1 MNQYSSKFKHF
12 LFLAATAFLSINFA
26 SAGHDHSYNANGS
39 DYNLTFSYSNGF
51 TNYCSCSNNS
61 TIITGR
67 KTSHS
72 DVNSWFTLSVAGS
85 TGSGSKVIPC
95 GPSQTRTFYTTWR
108 YSGRKPVIS
117 CLTDESCG
125 ASVNSNSP
133 ITASTASIKKP
144 TNVQATD
151 EVSDNYIDIS
161 WDKGSDI
168 PDASLKYK
176 IYAGTTLI
184 ATVAGT
190 NRSYRHVNLTPGTT
204 STYRVTT
211 STIYWGGHESSKY
224 SNGAYD
230 VGSTFSMNLQASD
243 AAYTGR
249 TVLRWNDVST
259 QAEEI
264 EVSRIDQGVTTQI
277 GVVSK
282 YARSFSDYDGI
293 PGYTYNY
300 KVIPVKTGASF
311 IADNNDGSKKVN
323 GQIKGKVLSTQ
334 NAGVSGVQVN
344 ITASVDVNGTAQTET
359 YFATTDASGYYEI
372 PDIYYYKT
380 ATYSVTPTKSGHKFD
395 PPTLS
400 RKLDM
405 DNPKVTNVD
414 FTDTTV
420 FTVKGNIAYPIRGS
434 GSTNECGIQGVRIL
448 LNNNEIVQ
456 TDLNG
461 NFAFVVQDEGTY
473 NIKPVYKHHHFDQSD
488 IDVNILEDVLNL
500 KFHDIEQDT
509 LKIVAQGGCES
520 SLGNSVEL
528 RIRST
533 KDPACYDTTI
543 NTDAN
548 GYFELLLASR
558 EYKVEVIDLNPVNSN
573 IISQIGFK
581 KIIVDLTVRDSVEL
595 FDTAYT
601 IDTAAAYTYTL
612 PNGDIKSFD
621 AVYDTTAITISSINK
636 DIVGE
641 AKFTYHAPLE
651 IAINWDDAA
660 ERLVCMPK
668 DGGGNESVPLMEKG
682 GYYGITI
689 DVTENN
695 KTCPVK
701 EGHLDIYDYI
711 SDRDKNVQTLPI
723 INGRVEYI
731 IRASDPKIAGGG
743 LHPNQKLFYSIA
755 KVGFLD
761 PVGNEKWVLVTGS
774 QARDK
779 TFTTRSA
786 GIPFVVLHD
795 PPGDQSYAYI
805 KEGSVVSH
813 FLNTESVVGGS
824 GGLKTEIKIGAA
836 ITTPFSK
843 TKLGI
848 SVDADIRGGR
858 DNNNKESTVTS
869 LTFNERFTTSQA
881 EALTGY
887 PGDVFVGAAFNML
900 YSLADAIDHNGTC
913 DVTRDTIL
921 AIDPVGFATTFIY
934 TEGFLNEVLLPN
946 LKELKKLAPS
956 DSAIA
961 IQIDIDNWE
970 KMLKDNAVN
979 RDSLAVK
986 LPGAAGNISIST
998 GAVYDTEYTTEDQTV
1013 ASYESKEFF
1022 DSEIWIAAAGVN
1034 ETGVWTDTKI
1044 GVVATVNYS
1053 LTSDSGTSTTT
1064 SKTIG
1069 YHIEDNDRNDYHS
1082 IDILKDVANGVPAF
1096 RLVSG
1101 ATSCPHEPNS
1111 QRRYLAELEVYP
1123 PERNNVPSDGTAT
1136 FIASI
1141 LNNSQSDET
1150 QTYAIR
1156 VLPESNLDGAIIK
1169 IGGKLINN
1177 GVAYFSV
1184 PPRQLMQVALTVQR
1198 GPLATQYKGL
1208 QILISASCEWDGLYD
1223 LVSGDVVSFDVNFQS
1238 ECSLVDIYRPVENWV
1253 MNKNDGD
1260 FLDLAFANYDA
1271 NDPNLESLILE
1282 YRKEGKGWQEAID
1295 VPKDSLLQKFYD
1307 VKINTKFWSDG
1318 IYQIRAMANCRDKI
1332 SQTTYSDPIP
1342 GTIDRSPVALFGV
1355 PFPADGILNLGEE
1368 ISIEFDKFIDKSI
1381 SYLPGKIALQRD
1393 DTKEY
1398 IAISYSIIGGKL
1410 IMSPTSTTILDA
1422 LEGIKL
1428 NAIVGQIEDQSGNIL
1443 GEPIVWSF
1451 VVNRSP
1457 VYWTPNSAAYS
1468 VQQGEIGSF
1477 TATLINVGP
1486 VSGSYSITNYPSWLM
1501 PGNLTGTV
1509 TQLGG
1514 TSDINFGLANNL
1526 NPGVYYDTVIATS
1539 GTYELQLY
1547 VNVEVLAEA
1556 PRWVSQNFDP
1566 SMYTHS
1572 MNTIIQFST
1581 TQVDAP
1587 LSTDT
1592 RDIVGVYINDSLRGK
1607 GYIQYVPQVQK
1618 YMAFVSIYNST
1629 ASQDTMQFR
1638 IWDASPG
1645 IQYLALEKKV
1655 FKGNSLLGQIQSPY
1669 VLHPNGIFQTLNLTK
1684 NWNWFSL
1691 YVDNSNSSVSNL
1703 LSDLEKDSI
1712 TVVKTRDA
1720 YAIYGSDWSG
1730 ELDSLE
1736 TGIGY
1741 MINVSKDDTI
1751 EIYGQIPGRTETKVD
1766 GNNKWTWAGN
1776 SDLTGS
1782 SLKTKL
1788 ANLNAENGDIIK
1800 SQIDFSVFDSVASD
1814 WVGTLGYLAPGDGYK
1829 IRMKVPG
1836 TIVSNVKFKKSP
1848 DWNLD
1853 YSDLEYN
1860 TSITCELKN
1869 GGNSISQSHYLLGAF
1884 IDDTCIGISQPLYNK
1899 NIDKFIMYLSA
1910 FGDNA
1915 SQGKDIVFKLYDTD
1929 LGREIMVSYDPLKF
1943 QGDQITGTMNE
1954 TYEIRLPTL
1963 GVQALLH
1970 QGIRMSCYPNPFNT
1984 SFNIQLT
1991 LDEQASTDVWLIDVF
2006 GRKVK
2011 NIHSGSLARGTNELN
2026 VSSENLAKGIY
2037 YCVANINGQLVQ
2049 KMVIKQ

>member
-1 MNQYSSKFKHF
+1 MSWNANAQISFDNEGTDCYIKMSHSAIATNVCQCINNDVEI
-12 LFLAATAFLSINFA
+12 LATAGPLFTSGGLFHTGVRA
-26 SAGHDHSYNANGS
+26 GTTSASYNDSVGPDKPRSYYVHVGYTGVECTTAAICGACITQHCGALIS
-39 DYNLTFSYSNGF
+39 DPTMY
-51 TNYCSCSNNS
+51 
-61 TIITGR
+61 TGR
-67 KTSHS
+67 
-72 DVNSWFTLSVAGS
+72 
-85 TGSGSKVIPC
+85 
-95 GPSQTRTFYTTWR
+95 
-108 YSGRKPVIS
+108 
-117 CLTDESCG
+117 
-125 ASVNSNSP
+125 
-133 ITASTASIKKP
+133 TAPIKKP
-144 TNVQATD
+144 INVQASD
-151 EVSDNYIDIS
+151 NASDNYIDIT
-161 WDKGSDI
+161 WEKGSDM
-168 PDASLKYK
+168 PDKWLQYK
-176 IYAGTTLI
+176 IYNGTTLL
-184 ATVAGT
+184 ATVDGT
-190 NRSYRHVNLTPGTT
+190 DSSYRHTGLNPSTTNTYMVTTYTPGFG
-204 STYRVTT
+204 V
-211 STIYWGGHESSKY
+211 HESVKNS
-224 SNGAYD
+224 SGTYD
-230 VGSTFSMNLQASD
+230 QGSTFFLNLQASD
-243 AAYTGR
+243 SAYTGR
-249 TVLRWNDVST
+249 TFLTWNDVSEL
-259 QAEEI
+259 AEEI
-264 EVSRIDQGVTTQI
+264 EISRIDQGDTTQI

-282 YARSFSDYDGI
+282 YARSFSDYNGI

-311 IADNNDGSKKVN
+311 IADYNDGSKKVN

-359 YFATTDASGYYEI
+359 YSATTDASGYYEI

-380 ATYSVTPTKSGHKFD
+380 ATYSVTPFKSGHKFD

-400 RKLDM
+400 RKLDV

-420 FTVKGNIAYPIRGS
+420 FTIKGNIAYPIGPNSR
-434 GSTNECGIQGVRIL
+434 NACGIQGVKIL

-456 TDLNG
+456 TDLSG
-461 NFAFVVQDEGTY
+461 DFAFVVQDEGTY
-473 NIKPVYKHHHFDQSD
+473 NIKPVYKHHHFDTSD
-488 IDVNILEDVLNL
+488 IDVNILADVLNL
-500 KFHDIEQDT
+500 KFYDIEQDT
-509 LKIVAQGGCES
+509 LKIVAQGGCNS
-520 SLGNSVEL
+520 SIGEVEL
-528 RIRST
+528 IIRST
-533 KDPACYDTTI
+533 KDPACYEKTVYT
-543 NTDAN
+543 NAN
-548 GYFELLLASR
+548 GHLELPLASR
-558 EYKVEVIDLNPVNSN
+558 EYSLEVVKVNPLNSN
-573 IISQIGFK
+573 ITSQIGFK

-601 IDTAAAYTYTL
+601 IDTTAAYTDTL
-612 PNGDIKSFD
+612 SNDDVRTYD
-621 AVYDTTAITISSINK
+621 AIYDTTAITISSINK
-636 DIVGE
+636 DIMGE
-641 AKFTYHAPLE
+641 AKFIYHAPLE

-668 DGGGNESVPLMEKG
+668 SGGGTELVPLMEKG

-711 SDRDKNVQTLPI
+711 SDRDKNVQKLPI
-723 INGRVEYI
+723 INGRVEYV

-805 KEGSVVSH
+805 EEGSVVSH

-824 GGLKTEIKIGAA
+824 GGLQTNIKLGVSVKTIF
-836 ITTPFSK
+836 TDM
-843 TKLGI
+843 KLGI
-848 SVDADIRGGR
+848 AVDADIRGGR

-869 LTFNERFTTSQA
+869 FTFKKRFTTSQA

-900 YSLADAIDHNGTC
+900 YSLADAIDHDGTC
-913 DVTRDTIL
+913 DVTRDTVL

-961 IQIDIDNWE
+961 IQVDIDNWE
-970 KMLKDNAVN
+970 KMLEDNAVN

-986 LPGAAGNISIST
+986 LPGTAGNISIST
-998 GAVYDTEYTTEDQTV
+998 GAVYDTEYTTEVQTTT
-1013 ASYESKEFF
+1013 SYESKEFF
-1022 DSEIWIAAAGVN
+1022 NSEIF
-1034 ETGVWTDTKI
+1034 TGLVAVGEGGAWTDSKS
-1044 GVVATVNYS
+1044 GVVATVNHS
-1053 LTSDSGTSTTT
+1053 LTSDSGTTT
-1064 SKTIG
+1064 STSRTIG

-1082 IDILKDVANGVPAF
+1082 IDILNDVANGVPAF

-1136 FIASI
+1136 FIAEI
-1141 LNNSQSDET
+1141 INNSQSDET

-1169 IGGKLINN
+1169 IGGQLINN

-1184 PPRQLMQVALTVQR
+1184 PPRQRMQVALTVQR

-1208 QILISASCEWDGLYD
+1208 QILISAPCEWDDLYD

-1282 YRKEGKGWQEAID
+1282 YRKEGKGWQEAIN

-1332 SQTTYSDPIP
+1332 SQTTYSDPVP
-1342 GTIDRSPVALFGV
+1342 GTIDRSPVGLFGV

-1368 ISIEFDKFIDKSI
+1368 ISVEFDKFIDKSL

-1393 DTKEY
+1393 DTKEF
-1398 IAISYSIIGGKL
+1398 IAVSYSIIGGKL

-1428 NAIVGQIEDQSGNIL
+1428 NAIVSQIEDQSGNL
-1443 GEPIVWSF
+1443 LVDPIVWSF

-1457 VYWTPNSAAYS
+1457 VYWNPNSVAYS
-1468 VQQGEIGSF
+1468 VQRGVIGSF
-1477 TATLINVGP
+1477 TATLINEGP
-1486 VSGSYSITNYPSWLM
+1486 ALGSYSITKYPSWLV

-1514 TSDINFGLANNL
+1514 TSDINFGLASNL

-1566 SMYTHS
+1566 SVYTHS
-1572 MNTIIQFST
+1572 MNTIVQFST

-1592 RDIVGVYINDSLRGK
+1592 RDIVGVYINDSLRGR

-1655 FKGNSLLGQIQSPY
+1655 FRENSLLGQIQSPY
-1669 VLHPNGIFQTLNLTK
+1669 VLHPNGIFQTLNLSK

-1691 YVDNSNSSVSNL
+1691 YVDNTNSSVSNL
-1703 LSDLEKDSI
+1703 FGDLEKDSI

-1720 YAIYGSDWSG
+1720 YAIYGSEWSG

-1741 MINVSKDDTI
+1741 MINVSKADTI
-1751 EIYGQIPGRTETKVD
+1751 EIYGQIPERTETKVD

-1776 SDLTGS
+1776 SDLIGS

-1788 ANLNAENGDIIK
+1788 ADLNAENGDIIK
-1800 SQIDFSVFDSVASD
+1800 SQKDFSVFDDVASD
-1814 WVGTLGYLAPGDGYK
+1814 WVGTLGYLEPGDGYK
-1829 IRMKVPG
+1829 IKMKVPG

-1853 YSDLEYN
+1853 YTDLEYN
-1860 TSITCELKN
+1860 TSITCELIN
-1869 GGNSISQSHYLLGAF
+1869 GSNSIFQSHYLLGAF
-1884 IDDTCIGISQPLYNK
+1884 INDTCIGISQPLYNK
-1899 NIDKFIMYLSA
+1899 DSDKFIMYLSA

-1915 SQGKDIVFKLYDTD
+1915 SQGKNIVFKLYDTD

-1943 QGDQITGTMNE
+1943 QGDQITGTMNK
-1954 TYEIRLPTL
+1954 TYEIEVPTL
-1963 GVQALLH
+1963 GVQALLK

-1984 SFNIQLT
+1984 SFSIQLT
-1991 LDEQASTDVWLIDVF
+1991 LEEQASTDVWLIDVF
-2006 GRKVK
+2006 GRRVK
-2011 NIHSGSLARGTNELN
+2011 NIQSGNLARGINELN
-2026 VSSENLAKGIY
+2026 VSSEDLAKGIY
-2037 YCVANINGQLVQ
+2037 YCVATINGQLVQ
-2049 KMVIKQ
+2049 QMVIKQ

>member
-1 MNQYSSKFKHF
+1 MSWNANAQISVNNDGTDCYIKMSYSGLNTSYCQCDNYNTQIK
-12 LFLAATAFLSINFA
+12 ASENA
-26 SAGHDHSYNANGS
+26 SATSQVWFNVPVTSGASSGSHNDTVGPNKTRSYYVNTIYRGTQCVAYAACAACISEKCGVTVPS
-39 DYNLTFSYSNGF
+39 ILSYS
-51 TNYCSCSNNS
+51 T
-61 TIITGR
+61 
-67 KTSHS
+67 KT
-72 DVNSWFTLSVAGS
+72 VA
-85 TGSGSKVIPC
+85 
-95 GPSQTRTFYTTWR
+95 
-108 YSGRKPVIS
+108 
-117 CLTDESCG
+117 
-125 ASVNSNSP
+125 
-133 ITASTASIKKP
+133 IKKP
-144 TNVQATD
+144 KNVQATD
-151 EVSDNYIDIS
+151 AVSDNYIDIT
-161 WDKGSDI
+161 WGKGTDI
-168 PDASLKYK
+168 PDNSHKYK
-176 IYAGTTLI
+176 IYRNNIGIAI
-184 ATVAGT
+184 ATVDGDK
-190 NRSYRHVNLTPGTT
+190 RSYRDKNLDPGTT
-204 STYRVTT
+204 NTYTVKTYT
-211 STIYWGGHESSKY
+211 DNWGVHESV
-224 SNGAYD
+224 NGSGTYD
-230 VGSTFSMNLQASD
+230 QGSTFSLNLQASD
-243 AAYTGR
+243 SAYTGR
-249 TVLRWNDVST
+249 TFLTWNDVSA
-259 QAEEI
+259 QSEEI
-264 EVSRIDQGVTTQI
+264 EISRIDQGDTTQI
-277 GVVSK
+277 SVVSK
-282 YARSFSDYDGI
+282 YAQSFSDYDGI
-293 PGYTYNY
+293 PGYEYNY
-300 KVIPVKTGASF
+300 KVIPVKTGDTF
-311 IADNNDGSKKVN
+311 VADFNDGSKKVN

-334 NAGVSGVQVN
+334 NAGVSDVQVN
-344 ITASVDVNGTAQTET
+344 ITASVDVNGTPQTKN
-359 YFATTDASGYYEI
+359 FQAITDASGYYEI
-372 PDIYYYKT
+372 SDIYYYKT
-380 ATYSVTPTKSGHKFD
+380 ATYSVTPFKSGHKFD

-400 RKLDM
+400 RKLDV

-420 FTVKGNIAYPIRGS
+420 FTIKGNIAFPIRGT
-434 GSTNECGIQGVRIL
+434 GSTSECGIHGVRIL
-448 LNNNEIVQ
+448 LDSNEIVQ
-456 TDLNG
+456 TDLDG

-473 NIKPVYKHHHFDQSD
+473 NIRPVYKHHYFDQRD
-488 IDVNILEDVLNL
+488 MDVKVFNDVLDL
-500 KFHDIEQDT
+500 KFYDIEQDT
-509 LKIVAQGGCES
+509 LKIVAQGGCNS
-520 SLGNSVEL
+520 SIGEVEL
-528 RIRST
+528 TIKST
-533 KDPACYDTTI
+533 KDPACFDTTVYT
-543 NTDAN
+543 NAN
-548 GYFELLLASR
+548 GHFELPLASR
-558 EYKVEVIDLNPVNSN
+558 EYSIEVVKVNPINSN
-573 IISQIGFK
+573 IINQIGFK

-601 IDTAAAYTYTL
+601 IDTKAAYTHTL
-612 PNGDIKSFD
+612 PNGDVKTYD

-641 AKFTYHAPLE
+641 ANFIYHAPLE
-651 IAINWDDAA
+651 IAINWEDAA
-660 ERLVCMPK
+660 EKLVCMPK
-668 DGGGNESVPLMEKG
+668 SGGGTEDVPLMEKG

-695 KTCPVK
+695 KTCPIK
-701 EGHLDIYDYI
+701 EGQLDIYDYI

-723 INGRVEYI
+723 INGRVEYV

-795 PPGDQSYAYI
+795 PPGDQSYAFI
-805 KEGSVVSH
+805 EEGSVVSH

-836 ITTPFSK
+836 VTTPFSK

-848 SVDADIRGGR
+848 SIDADIRSGR

-869 LTFNERFTTSQA
+869 LTFKKRFTTSQA

-887 PGDVFVGAAFNML
+887 PGDVFVGSAFNML

-946 LKELKKLAPS
+946 LKELKKLAPP

-961 IQIDIDNWE
+961 IQVDIDNWE
-970 KMLKDNAVN
+970 KMLKDNAIN

-986 LPGAAGNISIST
+986 LPEAAGNISIST
-998 GAVYDTEYTTEDQTV
+998 GAVYDTEYTTDDQTV

-1034 ETGVWTDTKI
+1034 ETGVWTDTRA

-1064 SKTIG
+1064 STTIG

-1082 IDILKDVANGVPAF
+1082 IDILEDKANGVPAF

-1169 IGGKLINN
+1169 IGGQLINN

-1198 GPLATQYKGL
+1198 GPLATEYKGL
-1208 QILISASCEWDGLYD
+1208 QILISAPCEWDDLYD

-1238 ECSLVDIYRPVENWV
+1238 ECSQVDIYRPVENWV
-1253 MNKNDGD
+1253 MNKNDGN

-1318 IYQIRAMANCRDKI
+1318 IYQIRAMANCRDAI
-1332 SQTTYSDPIP
+1332 SQIRYSDPIP
-1342 GTIDRSPVALFGV
+1342 GKIDRSPVGLFGV

-1368 ISIEFDKFIDKSI
+1368 ISVEFDKFIDKSL

-1428 NAIVGQIEDQSGNIL
+1428 NAIVSQIEDQSGNL
-1443 GEPIVWSF
+1443 LADPIVWSF

-1457 VYWTPNSAAYS
+1457 VFWNPNSVAYS
-1468 VQQGEIGSF
+1468 VQRNVIGSF
-1477 TATLINVGP
+1477 TATLINEGP
-1486 VSGSYSITNYPSWLM
+1486 ALGSYSITKYPSWLV

-1514 TSDINFGLANNL
+1514 TSDINFGLASNL

-1566 SMYTHS
+1566 SVYTHS
-1572 MNTIIQFST
+1572 MNTIVQFST

-1655 FKGNSLLGQIQSPY
+1655 FRENSLLGQIQSPY
-1669 VLHPNGIFQTLNLTK
+1669 VLHPNGIFQTLKLSK

-1691 YVDNSNSSVSNL
+1691 YVDNTNSSVSNL
-1703 LSDLEKDSI
+1703 FGDLEKDSI

-1720 YAIYGSDWSG
+1720 YAIYGSEWSG

-1741 MINVSKDDTI
+1741 MINVSKADTI
-1751 EIYGQIPGRTETKVD
+1751 EIYGQIPERTETKVD
-1766 GNNKWTWAGN
+1766 GNYMWTWAGN
-1776 SDLTGS
+1776 SDLIGS

-1788 ANLNAENGDIIK
+1788 ADLNAENGDIIK
-1800 SQIDFSVFDSVASD
+1800 SQKDFSVFDDVASD
-1814 WVGTLGYLAPGDGYK
+1814 WVGTLGYLEPGDGYK
-1829 IRMKVPG
+1829 IMMKVPG

-1853 YSDLEYN
+1853 YTNLEYN
-1860 TSITCELKN
+1860 TSITCELIN
-1869 GGNSISQSHYLLGAF
+1869 GSNSIFQSHYLLGAF

-1899 NIDKFIMYLSA
+1899 DSDKFIMYLSA

-1943 QGDQITGTMNE
+1943 QGDQITGTMNK
-1954 TYEIRLPTL
+1954 TYEIEVPTL
-1963 GVQALLH
+1963 GVQALLK

-1984 SFNIQLT
+1984 SFSIQLT
-1991 LDEQASTDVWLIDVF
+1991 LEEQASTDVWLIDVF
-2006 GRKVK
+2006 GRRVK
-2011 NIHSGSLARGTNELN
+2011 NIQSGNLARGINELN
-2026 VSSENLAKGIY
+2026 VSSEDLAKGIY
-2037 YCVANINGQLVQ
+2037 YCVATINGQLVQ
-2049 KMVIKQ
+2049 QMVIKQ